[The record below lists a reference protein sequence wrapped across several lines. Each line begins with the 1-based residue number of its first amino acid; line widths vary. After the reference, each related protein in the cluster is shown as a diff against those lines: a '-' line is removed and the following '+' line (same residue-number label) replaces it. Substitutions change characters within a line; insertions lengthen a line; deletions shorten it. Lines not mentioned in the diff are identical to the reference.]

1 MAPPILT
8 SVLSRRRDWQFG
20 DVVKLVQSLWTSR
33 NRSALR
39 GLRADIEDFLA
50 ELRGTPILF
59 FPNPGNAGDS
69 LIAVATFAAFARNG
83 IEATPIDLDAAVEG
97 RVVVL
102 GGGGNFIPL
111 YHQIAEAIGR
121 FAGRA
126 RRLVLL
132 PHTIRGN
139 EAALR
144 KLDGTCTIFCR
155 DEPSYGHVRAIRPDI
170 DVRMAHD
177 MAFHLD
183 AAALLADEALAAQA
197 APLWRA
203 ALAKHGI
210 DEARLRDPKGINLCR
225 LDVESRSQPPR
236 SDMDISHVFTFGT
249 GPAQAPLAAWCFLKT
264 ISLAP
269 RIVTDRLH
277 VAIGAALLG
286 VPCRFYDNSYG
297 KNEAVYRRSL
307 AGRFAAVR
315 FVPNSGAAA

>member
-1 MAPPILT
+1 M
-8 SVLSRRRDWQFG
+8 
-20 DVVKLVQSLWTSR
+20 R
-33 NRSALR
+33 NRSVLR
-39 GLRADIEDFLA
+39 NLRADIENFLA

-69 LIAVATFAAFARNG
+69 LIAAATLAAFARNG
-83 IEATPIDLDAAVEG
+83 VDAKAIDLDAAVEG

-102 GGGGNFIPL
+102 GGGGNFVPL
-111 YHQIAEAIGR
+111 YHQMAEAIGR

-139 EAALR
+139 EATLR
-144 KLDGTCTIFCR
+144 RLDAACTIFCR
-155 DEPSYGHVRAIRPDI
+155 DAPSHGHVRAMRPDI
-170 DVRMAHD
+170 DVRIAHD

-183 AAALLADEALAAQA
+183 AAALLADETLAARA

-210 DEARLRDPKGINLCR
+210 DEAKLRDQRGLNLCR
-225 LDVESRSQPPR
+225 LDVESRAPR
-236 SDMDISHVFTFGT
+236 PQSDIDISHVFTFGT
-249 GPAQAPLAAWCFLKT
+249 GPAEAPLGAWCFLKT
-264 ISLAP
+264 ISLA
-269 RIVTDRLH
+269 RHIVTDRLH

-297 KNEAVYRRSL
+297 KNEAVYRQSL
-307 AGRFAAVR
+307 AGRFATVR
-315 FVPNSGAAA
+315 FAGQPPS

>member
-1 MAPPILT
+1 M
-8 SVLSRRRDWQFG
+8 DG
-20 DVVKLVQSLWTSR
+20 
-33 NRSALR
+33 
-39 GLRADIEDFLA
+39 FLA

-69 LIAVATFAAFARNG
+69 LIAVATLAAFAHNG
-83 IEATPIDLDAAVEG
+83 VDVTAIDLDAAVEG

-139 EAALR
+139 EAALQR
-144 KLDGTCTIFCR
+144 LDGTCTIFCR
-155 DEPSYGHVRAIRPDI
+155 DEPSHGHVRAMRPDI
-170 DVRMAHD
+170 DIRMAHD

-183 AAALLADEALAAQA
+183 AAGFLADETLAARA

-203 ALAKHGI
+203 GLAKHGI
-210 DEARLRDPKGINLCR
+210 DAAKLRDPAGIKLSR
-225 LDVESRSQPPR
+225 LDSESRLREPR
-236 SDMDISHVFTFGT
+236 SDIDISHVFTFGT
-249 GPAQAPLAAWCFLKT
+249 GPESAPLGAWCLLKT
-264 ISLAP
+264 ISEARLV
-269 RIVTDRLH
+269 ITDRLH
-277 VAIGAALLG
+277 VALGAALLG

-297 KNEAVYRRSL
+297 KNEAVYRYSV
-307 AGRFAAVR
+307 AGRFANVR
-315 FVPNSGAAA
+315 LMRDGAALAEVEAPTWSARRVPAP

>member
-1 MAPPILT
+1 
-8 SVLSRRRDWQFG
+8 
-20 DVVKLVQSLWTSR
+20 VVKLLQSLRAFR
-33 NRSALR
+33 NRRVLR
-39 GLRADIEDFLA
+39 NLRADIEDFLV
-50 ELRGTPILF
+50 EFRGTPILF

-83 IEATPIDLDAAVEG
+83 IEVTPIGLDAAVEG

-111 YHQIAEAIGR
+111 YHQMAEAIGR
-121 FAGRA
+121 FTGRA

-139 EAALR
+139 EATLER
-144 KLDGTCTIFCR
+144 LDTNSIIFCR
-155 DEPSYGHVRAIRPDI
+155 DEPSLCHVRAVRADI
-170 DVRMAHD
+170 DVRLTHD

-183 AAALLADEALAAQA
+183 AAAFLADETLAAQA

-210 DEARLRDPKGINLCR
+210 DEARLRDPRGIDLCR
-225 LDVESRSQPPR
+225 VDAEARLRPPR
-236 SDMDISHVFTFGT
+236 SDLDISHVFTFGT
-249 GPAQAPLAAWCFLKT
+249 GPAEAPLGAWCLLKT
-264 ISLAP
+264 ISVAR

-297 KNEAVYRRSL
+297 KNAAVYRQSIG
-307 AGRFAAVR
+307 GRFAAVR
-315 FVPNSGAAA
+315 FLGNRIATS

>member
-1 MAPPILT
+1 ME
-8 SVLSRRRDWQFG
+8 R
-20 DVVKLVQSLWTSR
+20 
-33 NRSALR
+33 
-39 GLRADIEDFLA
+39 FLA
-50 ELRGTPILF
+50 QLRGTPVLF
-59 FPNPGNAGDS
+59 FPNPGNAGDA
-69 LIAVATFAAFARNG
+69 LISAATLAAFARNG
-83 IEATPIDLDAAVEG
+83 VDATAIDLDAAVEG

-126 RRLVLL
+126 HRLVLL

-139 EAALR
+139 EATLQ
-144 KLDGTCTIFCR
+144 KLDTTCTIFCR

-170 DVRMAHD
+170 DVRIAHD

-183 AAALLADEALAAQA
+183 AAAFLADAALAERA

-210 DEARLRDPKGINLCR
+210 DEARLRDPKGIMLCR
-225 LDVESRSQPPR
+225 LDRESRSQPPR
-236 SDMDISHVFTFGT
+236 SDLDISHVFTFGT
-249 GPAQAPLAAWCFLKT
+249 GPAQAPLGAWCFLKT
-264 ISLAP
+264 ISLAR

-297 KNEAVYRRSL
+297 KNEAVYRRSM
-307 AGRFAAVR
+307 AGRFASVR
-315 FVPNSGAAA
+315 FTPNSVAAP